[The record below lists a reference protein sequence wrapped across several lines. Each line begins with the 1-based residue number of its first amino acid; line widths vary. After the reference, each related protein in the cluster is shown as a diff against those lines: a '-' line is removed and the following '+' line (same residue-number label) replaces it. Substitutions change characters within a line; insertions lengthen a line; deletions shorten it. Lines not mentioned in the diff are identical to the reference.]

1 MRRWPAL
8 ALAAALSA
16 VLAAAGSASP
26 AAELRETQAALA
38 SRQTAAEVGLFA
50 LQTTLARADAR
61 LADLRARSR
70 AVEEQLARLR
80 IELGVARR
88 SRGRAQA
95 LLGARIRQLYE
106 HGQVDPVAILLGAES
121 LNEAVD
127 RLEGLRSLAAG
138 DRDLLQQVTR
148 AREQLRRAKAQ
159 VDRRAAALRAA
170 EAAAVATAARLRA
183 ATAERRSYIER
194 LRSERGYTVRQI
206 ERLQT
211 AAAAAQEQSTSFT
224 AAAQEQGT
232 SFTAADPAKDA
243 ATRADF
249 VFAAPDS
256 TGQALGVG
264 QLTVLA
270 TGYAIRG
277 RTATGL
283 ATSWGVV
290 AVDPSVIPLGTRMTI
305 PGYGVGVAADTGGAV
320 QGNAID
326 LWFPTR
332 AQALAWGRRTVTI
345 TLHG

>member
-1 MRRWPAL
+1 LRRWPAL
-8 ALAAALSA
+8 ALAASLSA

-26 AAELRETQAALA
+26 AAELRETQASLA
-38 SRQTAAEVGLFA
+38 SRQTAAELELYA

-61 LADLRARSR
+61 LASLRAHSR
-70 AVEEQLARLR
+70 AVEEQLARVR
-80 IELGVARR
+80 MELGVALR

-106 HGQVDPVAILLGAES
+106 HGRVDPVAILLGSES
-121 LNEAVD
+121 LNEAID
-127 RLEGLRSLAAG
+127 ALEGLRSLAAG
-138 DRDLLQQVTR
+138 DRELLQLLTR
-148 AREQLRRAKAQ
+148 AREQLRRAKAR

-170 EAAAVATAARLRA
+170 EADAVATGVRLRA
-183 ATAERRSYIER
+183 AAAERRSYIER
-194 LRSERGYTVRQI
+194 LRSERGYTARQI
-206 ERLQT
+206 ERLQ
-211 AAAAAQEQSTSFT
+211 AAAVAAQAQSTSVT
-224 AAAQEQGT
+224 AP
-232 SFTAADPAKDA
+232 DPARDA

-249 VFAAPDS
+249 LFAAPEA

>member
-1 MRRWPAL
+1 LRRWPAL

-38 SRQTAAEVGLFA
+38 SRQTAAEVELYA

-61 LADLRARSR
+61 LALLRARNR

-80 IELGVARR
+80 LELGVARR

-106 HGQVDPVAILLGAES
+106 HGQVDPVAILLGSES

-127 RLEGLRSLAAG
+127 GLEGLRSLAAG
-138 DRDLLQQVTR
+138 DRDLLLQVTR
-148 AREQLRRAKAQ
+148 AREQLRRAKAR

-183 ATAERRSYIER
+183 AAAERRSYIER
-194 LRSERGYTVRQI
+194 LRSERGYTARQI
-206 ERLQT
+206 ERLQ
-211 AAAAAQEQSTSFT
+211 AVAVAAQAQSTSFT
-224 AAAQEQGT
+224 AAD
-232 SFTAADPAKDA
+232 SAKDA

-249 VFAAPDS
+249 LFAAPEP